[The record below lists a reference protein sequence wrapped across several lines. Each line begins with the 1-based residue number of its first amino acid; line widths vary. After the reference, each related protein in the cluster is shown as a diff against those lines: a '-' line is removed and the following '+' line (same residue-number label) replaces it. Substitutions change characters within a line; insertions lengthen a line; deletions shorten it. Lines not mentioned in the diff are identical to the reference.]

1 MAIPFK
7 RRGKKNLDKAFS
19 SKRGSIGE
27 SSSISKV
34 IKDESPASR
43 YFNITEIP
51 DYLGVGKNTIRL
63 MGSVEL
69 KKNSEIQI
77 EILDARGNPIYFEIP
92 KKTQRDGSRLISIW
106 VYTDRTDYFENT
118 ASGNA
123 TITIVGTD
131 TNNIPVKW
139 NRIIPVR
146 VNQKTSSEII
156 FDEKILPTAQVSS
169 SLQPFSTFEFAG
181 KLN

>member
-51 DYLGVGKNTIRL
+51 DYLGVGL
-63 MGSVEL
+63 S
-69 KKNSEIQI
+69 
-77 EILDARGNPIYFEIP
+77 
-92 KKTQRDGSRLISIW
+92 LIHI
-106 VYTDRTDYFENT
+106 
-118 ASGNA
+118 
-123 TITIVGTD
+123 
-131 TNNIPVKW
+131 
-139 NRIIPVR
+139 
-146 VNQKTSSEII
+146 
-156 FDEKILPTAQVSS
+156 
-169 SLQPFSTFEFAG
+169 
-181 KLN
+181 